1 MSLLKSLVSSL
12 IKSKLDDRKKEL
24 QARLIAE
31 ISSTESAWVKAR
43 NQAYIN
49 LLDGA
54 DKSVVNR
61 IEKELDKL

>member
-31 ISSTESAWVKAR
+31 IDSTESAWVKAR

-49 LLDGA
+49 LLDGV

>member
-31 ISSTESAWVKAR
+31 IGSTESAWVKAR
-43 NQAYIN
+43 NKAYIN